1 MEYAWPACFLY
12 ANAVHFDVSMAFWH
26 VFDMQ
31 MLRILMF
38 LVMVYALV
46 AAFFV

>member
-12 ANAVHFDVSMAFWH
+12 ANAVHFDVSMAFLH
-26 VFDMQ
+26 IFDV
-31 MLRILMF
+31 LG
-38 LVMVYALV
+38 MVYALV